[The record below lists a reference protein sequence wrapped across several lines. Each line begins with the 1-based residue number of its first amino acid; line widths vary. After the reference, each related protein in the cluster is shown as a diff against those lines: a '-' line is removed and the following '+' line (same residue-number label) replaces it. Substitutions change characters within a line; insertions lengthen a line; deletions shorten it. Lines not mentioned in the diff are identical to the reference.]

1 MEACPNE
8 LVIEE
13 DKDDDKDIFIDWI
26 RYWVDTCV
34 LKRKKAIK
42 NKMIEIVNWI
52 FQFFWISEIKK

>member
-1 MEACPNE
+1 MEAYPNE

-26 RYWVDTCV
+26 RYWVDPCV